1 MARPKKQEMS
11 QVEKDLA
18 EIIARPVDLESS
30 CDDITDVYKPVYNSL
45 GCIVNWAKPRD

>member
-1 MARPKKQEMS
+1 MARPKKQTLT

-18 EIIARPVDLESS
+18 EIIDRPIDVDSS
-30 CDDITDVYKPVYNSL
+30 CDDITDVYSPVYNSL